1 MGISASI
8 RRGTCPRS
16 SGWWADWW
24 SGCLPSRGGC
34 RLPSAMATGWWICR
48 GKSSA
53 RRSGG
58 TSARPEGLRASCR
71 PGRSCA
77 SAGPPSRP
85 RRSRMRCAR
94 GRRPAGKTCS
104 LPATG
109 LIRGCQRPSRGR
121 CGRETAPP
129 ILCWRCGKRDPGHRR
144 LLDNLSRSGLNGRNS
159 SEMHSGN
166 NTVGIEATGALEAGI
181 ASATRGMLGYR
192 QPDGHWVFELEADC
206 TIPAEY
212 VLLRHYLG
220 EEVDAVLEAKIANY
234 LRRVQ
239 GAHGGWPLVHEG
251 EFDMSASVK
260 AYFALKT
267 IGDSADA
274 PHMVR
279 AREAIRSRGGAIHSN
294 VFTRFMLAMFGVLS
308 WRSVPVLP
316 VEIML
321 LPMWSPFH
329 INKISYWARTTIV
342 PLMVLAALKPRAKN
356 VSGVGIDELFLQAP
370 HSIGMTA
377 KAPHQSRG
385 WFLLFRA
392 LDGVLRVIEPLFPK
406 SLRARAIERAVAFI
420 EERLDGE
427 DGLGAIYPPMANAVM
442 MYEVLGKPA
451 DYPPRA
457 LTRKALD
464 RLLVIGEHEAY
475 CQPCVS
481 PVWDTSL
488 ACHALIEAGGY
499 EAFPPA
505 KQGLDWLRP
514 EQVLGIKGD
523 WAVKRPDIRPG
534 GWAFQYNNAY
544 YPDLDDTA
552 VVVMAMDR
560 ARRASLGHEYDA
572 AIARGR
578 EWIEGMQSRDGG
590 WAAFDVN
597 NLEYYLNNIPFSDHG
612 ALLDPPTE
620 HVSSRCISMLAQ
632 LGETVQNSKAV
643 AAGVDY
649 LRRTQ
654 LAEGSWYGRWGLN
667 YIYGTWSV
675 LCALNA
681 AGVSH
686 QDPMIRKAADWLL
699 SIQNS
704 DGGWGEDA
712 TSYRLDYKGFEG
724 APSTSSQTAW
734 ALLGLMAAGEVENP
748 AIVQGVEYLKAT
760 QNEKGLWDE
769 ARYTATVFQA

>member
-1 MGISASI
+1 M
-8 RRGTCPRS
+8 
-16 SGWWADWW
+16 
-24 SGCLPSRGGC
+24 
-34 RLPSAMATGWWICR
+34 
-48 GKSSA
+48 SSA
-53 RRSGG
+53 
-58 TSARPEGLRASCR
+58 
-71 PGRSCA
+71 
-77 SAGPPSRP
+77 
-85 RRSRMRCAR
+85 
-94 GRRPAGKTCS
+94 
-104 LPATG
+104 
-109 LIRGCQRPSRGR
+109 
-121 CGRETAPP
+121 
-129 ILCWRCGKRDPGHRR
+129 
-144 LLDNLSRSGLNGRNS
+144 
-159 SEMHSGN
+159 MHSG
-166 NTVGIEATGALEAGI
+166 TDTIGREPAAALEASI
-181 ASATRGMLGYR
+181 ASATRALLDER

-220 EEVDAVLEAKIANY
+220 EPVDAVLEGKVANY

-239 GAHGGWPLVHEG
+239 GAHGGWPLVHDG
-251 EFDMSASVK
+251 AFDMSASVK
-260 AYFALKT
+260 AYFALKM
-267 IGDSADA
+267 IGESVDA

-279 AREAIRSRGGAIHSN
+279 AREAMRSRGGAVHSN
-294 VFTRFMLAMFGVLS
+294 VFTRFMLAMFGVMT

-321 LPMWSPFH
+321 LPLWFPFH
-329 INKISYWARTTIV
+329 INKMSYWARTTIV
-342 PLMVLAALKPRAKN
+342 PLLVLAALKPRAKN
-356 VSGVGIDELFLQAP
+356 VSGVGIDELFLQPP

-377 KAPHQSRG
+377 RAPHQSRG
-385 WFLLFRA
+385 WFALFRV
-392 LDGVLRVIEPLFPK
+392 LDSVLRVTEPLFPK
-406 SLRARAIERAVAFI
+406 KLRARAIDSAVAFI
-420 EERLDGE
+420 EQRLNGE
-427 DGLGAIYPPMANAVM
+427 DGLGAIYPPIANVVM

-457 LTRKALD
+457 ITRRALE

-481 PVWDTSL
+481 PVWDTAL
-488 ACHALIEAGGY
+488 TCHAMLEAGD
-499 EAFPPA
+499 EAALASA
-505 KQGLDWLRP
+505 KGGMDWLLP
-514 EQVLGIKGD
+514 KQVLDVKGD
-523 WAVKRPDIRPG
+523 WAVKAPNVRPG

-560 ARRASLGHEYDA
+560 SRQATRSQAYDA

-578 EWIEGMQSRDGG
+578 EWIVGMQSRDGG

-620 HVSSRCISMLAQ
+620 DVTARCVSMLAQ
-632 LGETVQNSKAV
+632 LGETTQNSKAV
-643 AAGVDY
+643 ADGVAY

-686 QDPMIRKAADWLL
+686 NDPVMRKAVDWLV
-699 SIQNS
+699 SIQNE

-712 TSYRLDYKGFEG
+712 TSYRLNYKGFDKG
-724 APSTSSQTAW
+724 SDGGSTTASQTAW
-734 ALLGLMAAGEVENP
+734 ALLGLMAAGEVGHP
-748 AIVQGVEYLKAT
+748 AVARGVEYLKST
-760 QNEKGLWDE
+760 QTEKGLWDE
-769 ARYTATVFQA
+769 LRYTATGFPRVFYLRYHGYSKFFPLWALARYRNLSSTNSRVVGVGM

>member
-1 MGISASI
+1 
-8 RRGTCPRS
+8 
-16 SGWWADWW
+16 
-24 SGCLPSRGGC
+24 
-34 RLPSAMATGWWICR
+34 
-48 GKSSA
+48 
-53 RRSGG
+53 
-58 TSARPEGLRASCR
+58 
-71 PGRSCA
+71 
-77 SAGPPSRP
+77 
-85 RRSRMRCAR
+85 
-94 GRRPAGKTCS
+94 
-104 LPATG
+104 
-109 LIRGCQRPSRGR
+109 
-121 CGRETAPP
+121 
-129 ILCWRCGKRDPGHRR
+129 
-144 LLDNLSRSGLNGRNS
+144 
-159 SEMHSGN
+159 MHSGT
-166 NTVGIEATGALEAGI
+166 NTVGIETGALEASI
-181 ASATRGMLGYR
+181 ASATRALLGFR
-192 QPDGHWVFELEADC
+192 QSDGHWVFELEADC

-220 EEVDAVLEAKIANY
+220 EPVDAELEGKIANY

-239 GAHGGWPLVHEG
+239 GDHGGWPLVHAG
-251 EFDMSASVK
+251 DLDMSASVK

-267 IGDSADA
+267 IGDSPDA
-274 PHMVR
+274 PHMAR
-279 AREAIRSRGGAIHSN
+279 ARAAMLSRGGAIHSN
-294 VFTRFMLAMFGVLS
+294 VFTRFMLAMFGVMT

-329 INKISYWARTTIV
+329 LNKISYWARTTIV
-342 PLMVLAALKPRAKN
+342 PLMVLAALKPLAKN
-356 VSGVGIDELFLQAP
+356 AGAVGINELFLQEP
-370 HSIGMTA
+370 RSIGMTA
-377 KAPHQSRG
+377 KAPHQSWG
-385 WFLLFRA
+385 WFILFRG
-392 LDGVLRVIEPLFPK
+392 LDNVLRTIEPMFPK
-406 SLRARAIERAVAFI
+406 TLRARAIDSAVAFI
-420 EERLDGE
+420 EQRLNGE

-457 LTRKALD
+457 VTRRGLE

-488 ACHALIEAGGY
+488 TAHALLEAGSE
-499 EAFPPA
+499 EALPA
-505 KQGLDWLRP
+505 ANKALDWLLP
-514 EQVLGIKGD
+514 KQVLDIKGD
-523 WAVKRPDIRPG
+523 WAVKRPGVRPG

-560 ARRASLGHEYDA
+560 AQRASQGHEYDD

-620 HVSSRCISMLAQ
+620 DVTARCVSMLAQ
-632 LGETVQNSKAV
+632 LGETVQSSKVMADGV
-643 AAGVDY
+643 AY

-681 AGVSH
+681 ARVDH
-686 QDPMIRKAADWLL
+686 QEPAMRRAVGWLAT
-699 SIQNS
+699 IQNE

-712 TSYRLDYKGFEG
+712 VSYRLGYKGFEG
-724 APSTSSQTAW
+724 CPSTASQTAW
-734 ALLGLMAAGEVENP
+734 ALLGLMAAGEVDHP
-748 AIVQGVEYLKAT
+748 AVARGVEYLKST
-760 QNEKGLWDE
+760 QTEKGLWDE
-769 ARYTATVFQA
+769 PRYTATGFPRVFYLRYHGYAKFFPLWALARYRNLKSTNSRVVGVGM